1 LTFDDLRIRYAGVH
15 GADSAK
21 KSHKT
26 TLFHTVDHFRG
37 WQDSGQALSNQ
48 KKGEIMNEIKDL
60 APTPEPGSSKKI
72 AVKLDT

>member
-1 LTFDDLRIRYAGVH
+1 VH
-15 GADSAK
+15 GADPAK

-37 WQDSGQALSNQ
+37 WQDSGQALSDW

-60 APTPEPGSSKKI
+60 APTPEPASN
-72 AVKLDT
+72 

>member
-1 LTFDDLRIRYAGVH
+1 MH

-37 WQDSGQALSNQ
+37 WQDSGQALSNW

-60 APTPEPGSSKKI
+60 APTPEPASN
-72 AVKLDT
+72 